1 MVMNLINHLLLCIID
16 SIAINHYNDLEAN
29 KLVLRS
35 KSLTLNGNGDSTFE
49 SANRNVVSVHLRDV
63 YADASI
69 CVIDNMYVIH
79 SNSLKNREVVVDYIY
94 Y

>member
-1 MVMNLINHLLLCIID
+1 MLYFSYNTFINLI
-16 SIAINHYNDLEAN
+16 SINHYNDLEAN

-69 CVIDNMYVIH
+69 CVVDNMYVIH